1 MMQKLRIN
9 AWFIAREL
17 YHGVPKCWGYC
28 SPTYRRI
35 SDSFGFYV
43 SGNPGYCSPTYR
55 RIEHRRTLRRL
66 ANPAVAAKSLRQV
79 QYWLTPPRCS
89 KFAPYTIGIC
99 SVCLAL
105 DSSRGGG
112 RIRVGEAVSADWF
125 SNAFLPH
132 LISRQ

>member
-1 MMQKLRIN
+1 MAFRN
-9 AWFIAREL
+9 AGAIAHQLIDASNTGARCA
-17 YHGVPKCWGYC
+17 G
-28 SPTYRRI
+28 SPT
-35 SDSFGFYV
+35 
-43 SGNPGYCSPTYR
+43 
-55 RIEHRRTLRRL
+55 
-66 ANPAVAAKSLRQV
+66 PAVAAKSLRQV